1 MVVKEVHSPIDTGV
15 GTGPSVHICLF
26 GQLPVLVAPL
36 LRHVVLLLLGVWD
49 LSSGFDLALKHE
61 SPEAVLEQI
70 ALWLEKTQRVAE
82 LVW

>member
-1 MVVKEVHSPIDTGV
+1 
-15 GTGPSVHICLF
+15 
-26 GQLPVLVAPL
+26 
-36 LRHVVLLLLGVWD
+36 VVLLLLGVWD
-49 LSSGFDLALKHE
+49 LSSGFDLALEHE

>member
-1 MVVKEVHSPIDTGV
+1 MKEVHSPIDTGV
-15 GTGPSVHICLF
+15 VTGPSVHIYLF

-36 LRHVVLLLLGVWD
+36 LRYVVLLLLGVWD
-49 LSSGFDLALKHE
+49 LSSGFDLALKHK